1 MSVRARPRF
10 VAQALRLAWYGA
22 LVVVAERPP
31 DAAAQT
37 GTQAD
42 IIGTWQGT
50 STCVDKVTFPAC
62 HDEEVIYEVR
72 PTAQSADSVTL
83 RADKVVNGSREFMG
97 ELVFGRGSG
106 GEWSSEF
113 ESPRGRGRWTIRV
126 EGTRMWGGL
135 IDVPSGRQ
143 VRAVALQRLPE

>member
-1 MSVRARPRF
+1 LSVQARPRL
-10 VAQALRLAWYGA
+10 AAGALRLAWCCA
-22 LVVVAERPP
+22 LLVGAERPP
-31 DAAAQT
+31 DAAAQV

-72 PTAQSADSVTL
+72 PTAQSPDSVTL

-97 ELVFGRGSG
+97 ELVFGRGPG

-113 ESPRGRGRWTIRV
+113 ESPRVRVRWTIRV
-126 EGTRMWGGL
+126 EGTRMSGAL
-135 IDVPSGRQ
+135 IDVASGRQ
-143 VRAVALQRLPE
+143 VRAVALQRLPA